1 MWERGRGRDGCVGV
15 AEMCTTSAR
24 VSAVMQLSDNFSF
37 FVRLSAVTRR
47 YGDFPVVLSTIMKQ
61 YGMSSGSGV
70 AVGCSSGSGV

>member
-47 YGDFPVVLSTIMKQ
+47 YGDFPVVLSTREQ
-61 YGMSSGSGV
+61 GAVVVQQWSVVVTCGMLW
-70 AVGCSSGSGV
+70 